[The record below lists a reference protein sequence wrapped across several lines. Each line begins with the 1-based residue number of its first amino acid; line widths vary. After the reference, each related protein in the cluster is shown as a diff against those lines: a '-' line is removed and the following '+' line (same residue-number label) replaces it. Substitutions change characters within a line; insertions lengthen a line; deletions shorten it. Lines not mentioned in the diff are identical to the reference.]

1 MTTAIIV
8 IATVIVIALLVGKRD
23 TKHTSFYKQRM
34 KDTHFHY

>member
-1 MTTAIIV
+1 MTTVIIV
-8 IATVIVIALLVGKRD
+8 IAVIVTVLVVVGKRD